1 MSNDNEN
8 EAENER
14 RAHIL
19 DIIKPLLR
27 HGQKYTRYEMC
38 LSILMAVCL
47 KQHVSNIWSSIQEK
61 VKQRWGWV
69 EKKRYL

>member
-8 EAENER
+8 EAENEKR
-14 RAHIL
+14 SHIL
-19 DIIKPLLR
+19 VIIKPLPR

-47 KQHVSNIWSSIQEK
+47 KQHVSNI
-61 VKQRWGWV
+61 
-69 EKKRYL
+69 